1 MKPGILLLALF
12 AVTAAILAAP
22 RLIPQA
28 DPGTRELESDGR
40 TRTYVVRHPEKTKGD
55 LKLPVL
61 IVLHGGGGNAKN
73 AEEMTQLTP
82 FAAKNN
88 FIVVYANGTGA
99 RRSPFLTWNSGNCC
113 AYAYENK
120 VDDIDFISKMIDA
133 LVKDENADPK
143 RIYVTGMSNG
153 GMMTHRVG
161 VELSD
166 KVAAIAPV
174 AAALNCDLQTGSPV
188 PILMIHGDAD
198 QHVLIGGGK
207 TTKGVEADR
216 IDTSLEHGV
225 AWWLKRNKNSS
236 EGETI
241 QEGILT
247 TTTHTGKAPVKT
259 VVIGGE
265 GHTWPGGKAWRN
277 AADQPTQEVSANRL
291 IWDFVK
297 QFER

>member
-12 AVTAAILAAP
+12 AVTAAIFAAP

-28 DPGTRELESDGR
+28 DPGLRALESDGR
-40 TRTYVVRHPEKTKGD
+40 TRTYVVRHPEKTKAD
-55 LKLPVL
+55 QKLPVL
-61 IVLHGGGGNAKN
+61 IVLHGGGGSAKN

-88 FIVVYANGTGA
+88 FNVVYANGTGA

-113 AYAYENK
+113 DYAYERR

-133 LVKDENADPK
+133 LVKDENADPQ

-174 AAALNCDLQTGSPV
+174 AALNCDLKAGSPV

-207 TTKGVEADR
+207 TTKGVESERVDLSMA
-216 IDTSLEHGV
+216 EGV
-225 AWWLKRNKNSS
+225 KWWLKRNGNDS
-236 EGETI
+236 EAASTL
-241 QEGILT
+241 QGILT
-247 TTTHTGKAPVKT
+247 LTTYSGKFPVHTA
-259 VVIGGE
+259 VIAGE
-265 GHTWPGGKAWRN
+265 GHTWPGGQAWRN
-277 AADQPTQEVSANRL
+277 AADQPTQQVSANQL

>member
-12 AVTAAILAAP
+12 AVTAAIFAAP
-22 RLIPQA
+22 RLSPQA
-28 DPGTRELESDGR
+28 DPDTRELRSDGR
-40 TRTYVVRHPEKTKGD
+40 TRTYVVRHPEKTKSD
-55 LKLPVL
+55 KKLPVL
-61 IVLHGGGGNAKN
+61 IALHGGGGNAKN

-113 AYAYENK
+113 DYAYEK
-120 VDDIDFISKMIDA
+120 RVDDIDFISKMIDA
-133 LVKDENADPK
+133 LVKDENADPQ

-174 AAALNCDLQTGSPV
+174 AAALNCDLKSGSPV

-207 TTKGVEADR
+207 TTKGVESERVDLSMA
-216 IDTSLEHGV
+216 EGV
-225 AWWLKRNKNSS
+225 KWWLKRNGNDAKAVSS
-236 EGETI
+236 R
-241 QEGILT
+241 QGILT
-247 TTTHTGKAPVKT
+247 LTTYGGTFPVQT
-259 VVIGGE
+259 AVIAGE
-265 GHTWPGGKAWRN
+265 GHTWPGGQAWRN
-277 AADQPTQEVSANRL
+277 AADQPTQEVSANQL